1 MFRAY
6 LTDVARRPRLSP
18 PEERAITVELR
29 DSGVV
34 PVAGEIEVAVPIA
47 PSGFSGVQRKETA
60 DEGHCQKRELR
71 GRENAAASP
80 GGGRAARLAS
90 VRRQRGHE
98 SAGGDARGGAG
109 AALRPAVPARSGADV
124 LACGLRA
131 RRAGDG
137 RPTRVG
143 ATASC
148 A

>member
-1 MFRAY
+1 MAAKEKQIVVRLPAELADKIETY
-6 LTDVARRPRLSP
+6 AEQLRRDQPGPKWSPSDV
-18 PEERAITVELR
+18 
-29 DSGVV
+29 GVV

-47 PSGFSGVQRKETA
+47 PSGFSGLQRKETA

-109 AALRPAVPARSGADV
+109 AALRAGGPA
-124 LACGLRA
+124 
-131 RRAGDG
+131 
-137 RPTRVG
+137 T
-143 ATASC
+143 T
-148 A
+148 